1 MPFAAMWMDLK
12 IVILSEV
19 SHTEKDKYHMTSLL
33 CEILKKKKKKGP
45 NELIYPFSFAG
56 TLITARVPIFIST
69 VTIFSWHLSSRLQPH
84 FSNCSLQLFTLKY
97 SANSFSRLTSECLR
111 AVHVTDT
118 VEMLVNE
125 AALVEV
131 PAFADLKF

>member
-33 CEILKKKKKKGP
+33 CEILKKKKKGP

-69 VTIFSWHLSSRLQPH
+69 YIAPSHSLAGISLPGSSLIFLIVHY
-84 FSNCSLQLFTLKY
+84 NCLL
-97 SANSFSRLTSECLR
+97 
-111 AVHVTDT
+111 
-118 VEMLVNE
+118 
-125 AALVEV
+125 
-131 PAFADLKF
+131 